1 MNDNNL
7 ALFISDH
14 KSKEI
19 ILTFTFGMNDD
30 SAFFVDARLENKD
43 SSYYR
48 ELIRSSSGGWTE
60 LYRVDKSGKF
70 RVLKALKPQYRG
82 EPMYEMLL
90 RKEFEIGY
98 NLQHP
103 GICEVYGFIQNPDIG
118 NCIEMEWIDGIT
130 LSDLIKAGR
139 LTGGLSRGIAL
150 QLCDILSYL
159 HSKQVIH
166 RDLKPSN
173 IMVTHNGRNVKL
185 IDFGLSDSDSS
196 SILKSPAGTASFAA
210 PELTNGGVVDART
223 DIYSLGKILLLLK
236 GGFSRIARKCT
247 KNDPADRYPDVES
260 VKDAIRIKPLIKS
273 VPYLLAAIAAV
284 IVWGIINIPDNNPAP
299 SSIPPIADQQSE
311 ESADTT
317 ISDPSVID
325 ELFRQATD
333 MVNSNSR

>member
-1 MNDNNL
+1 MH

-14 KSKEI
+14 KNREI

-30 SAFFVDARLENKD
+30 SAFFGDATLGKTNNTG
-43 SSYYR
+43 YR
-48 ELIRSSSGGWTE
+48 ELIHSSEGGFTE

-70 RVLKALKPQYRG
+70 RVLKALKPQFRG

-103 GICEVYGFIQNPDIG
+103 GICEIYGFGQIPELG

-130 LSDLIKAGR
+130 LSDLIQSNR
-139 LTGGLSRGIAL
+139 LSSSLSRRIAL

-210 PELTNGGVVDART
+210 PELTNGNSVDTRS
-223 DIYSLGKILLLLK
+223 DIYSLGKILSLMK
-236 GGFSRIARKCT
+236 GGFGRISRRCT
-247 KNDPADRYPDVES
+247 KNNPTDRYSDVES
-260 VKDAIRIKPLIKS
+260 VKDAIRIKPWLKS
-273 VPYLLAAIAAV
+273 VPYVLIAIAF
-284 IVWGIINIPDNNPAP
+284 IVLWGSIKNPEDDNLTPLPSVAESVDKESETAP
-299 SSIPPIADQQSE
+299 
-311 ESADTT
+311 DTT

-333 MVNSNSR
+333 MINTGGINN

>member
-48 ELIRSSSGGWTE
+48 ELIHSSSGGWTE

-139 LTGGLSRGIAL
+139 LTGGLSRRIAL

-173 IMVTHNGRNVKL
+173 IMVTHNGRN
-185 IDFGLSDSDSS
+185 
-196 SILKSPAGTASFAA
+196 AA

>member
-1 MNDNNL
+1 
-7 ALFISDH
+7 
-14 KSKEI
+14 
-19 ILTFTFGMNDD
+19 MNDD
-30 SAFFVDARLENKD
+30 SAFFVNAPLENTD
-43 SSYYR
+43 HACFM
-48 ELIRSSSGGWTE
+48 ELIHSSDGGWTE
-60 LYRVDKSGKF
+60 LYRIDRSGKF

-103 GICEVYGFIQNPDIG
+103 GICEVYGYSQIPDLG

-130 LSDLIKAGR
+130 LSDLIQSGR
-139 LTGGLSRGIAL
+139 LSSGLSRKIAL
-150 QLCDILSYL
+150 QLCDVLSYL

-185 IDFGLSDSDSS
+185 IDFGLSDTDSS
-196 SILKSPAGTASFAA
+196 SILKSPAGTASYAA
-210 PELTNGGVVDART
+210 PELANGSTVDART

-236 GGFSRIARKCT
+236 GGFARIARKCT
-247 KNDPADRYPDVES
+247 KTSPDDRYPDIES
-260 VKDAIRIKPLIKS
+260 VKEAIRIKPWLRS
-273 VPYLLAAIAAV
+273 VPYVLVTVAAV
-284 IVWGIINIPDNNPAP
+284 IVWGLMNYTDNNP
-299 SSIPPIADQQSE
+299 IPPVIPETIDQPAEVST
-311 ESADTT
+311 DTT

-333 MVNSNSR
+333 MVNSGNIR

>member
-1 MNDNNL
+1 M
-7 ALFISDH
+7 F
-14 KSKEI
+14 
-19 ILTFTFGMNDD
+19 TFTFGMNED
-30 SAFFVDARLENKD
+30 SAFFEDATIGKTYNTGYK
-43 SSYYR
+43 
-48 ELIRSSSGGWTE
+48 ELIHSSQGGFTE

-70 RVLKALKPQYRG
+70 RVLKALKPLFRG

-103 GICEVYGFIQNPDIG
+103 GICEVYGFSQYPDLG
-118 NCIEMEWIDGIT
+118 NCIEMEWIDGMT
-130 LSDLIKAGR
+130 LSDLIQTGR
-139 LTGGLSRGIAL
+139 LSAGLSRRIAL

-210 PELTNGGVVDART
+210 PELTSGGVVDART

-247 KNDPADRYPDVES
+247 KNNPADRYPDVES

>member
-1 MNDNNL
+1 M
-7 ALFISDH
+7 F
-14 KSKEI
+14 
-19 ILTFTFGMNDD
+19 TFTFGMNED
-30 SAFFVDARLENKD
+30 SAFFEDATIGKTYNTGYK
-43 SSYYR
+43 
-48 ELIRSSSGGWTE
+48 ELIHSSQGGFTE

-70 RVLKALKPQYRG
+70 RVLKALKPQFRG
-82 EPMYEMLL
+82 EPMYEILL

-103 GICEVYGFIQNPDIG
+103 GICEVYGFSQHPDLG
-118 NCIEMEWIDGIT
+118 NCIEMEWIDGMT
-130 LSDLIKAGR
+130 LSDLIQTGR
-139 LTGGLSRGIAL
+139 LSAGLSRRIAL

-236 GGFSRIARKCT
+236 ILK
-247 KNDPADRYPDVES
+247 
-260 VKDAIRIKPLIKS
+260 VKLFQVMLI
-273 VPYLLAAIAAV
+273 VLTL
-284 IVWGIINIPDNNPAP
+284 
-299 SSIPPIADQQSE
+299 
-311 ESADTT
+311 
-317 ISDPSVID
+317 
-325 ELFRQATD
+325 
-333 MVNSNSR
+333 

>member
-43 SSYYR
+43 CSYYR
-48 ELIRSSSGGWTE
+48 ELIHSSSGGWTE

-139 LTGGLSRGIAL
+139 LTGGLSRRIAL

-210 PELTNGGVVDART
+210 PELTSGNPVDARA
-223 DIYSLGKILLLLK
+223 DIYSFGKILSLMK
-236 GGFSRIARKCT
+236 GGFGRISRKCAEPV
-247 KNDPADRYPDVES
+247 PAHRYSDVES
-260 VKDAIRIKPLIKS
+260 VKNAIRIVPWLKS
-273 VPYLLAAIAAV
+273 VPYLMAVVAAGFVIA
-284 IVWGIINIPDNNPAP
+284 IIGKTEKNLTHT
-299 SSIPPIADQQSE
+299 SSSEPADQQTEVSI
-311 ESADTT
+311 DTT
-317 ISDPSVID
+317 ITDPSVID

-333 MVNSNSR
+333 MVNTGGN

>member
-1 MNDNNL
+1 
-7 ALFISDH
+7 
-14 KSKEI
+14 
-19 ILTFTFGMNDD
+19 MNDD
-30 SAFFVDARLENKD
+30 SAFFADARLGKTENTG
-43 SSYYR
+43 YR
-48 ELIRSSSGGWTE
+48 ELIHSSEGGFTE

-70 RVLKALKPQYRG
+70 RVLKALKPQFRG

-90 RKEFEIGY
+90 HKEFEIGY

-103 GICEVYGFIQNPDIG
+103 GICEVYGYSQDPDLG
-118 NCIEMEWIDGIT
+118 NCIEMEWIDGMT
-130 LSDLIKAGR
+130 LSDLIQTGR
-139 LTGGLSRGIAL
+139 LFAGLSHRIAL

-210 PELTNGGVVDART
+210 PELTNGGIVDART
-223 DIYSLGKILLLLK
+223 DIYSLGKILSLLK
-236 GGFSRIARKCT
+236 GGFVRIARKCT
-247 KNDPADRYPDVES
+247 KSNPADRYPDIES
-260 VKDAIRIKPLIKS
+260 VKDSIRIMPLLKS
-273 VPYLLAAIAAV
+273 VPYVLIALAAV
-284 IVWGIINIPDNNPAP
+284 IVWGITNTPDNKAAP
-299 SSIPPIADQQSE
+299 SSIPSTSQQKTE
-311 ESADTT
+311 EPTDTT

-333 MVNSNSR
+333 LVNSGSR